1 MKNRQRLTVLVP
13 ALGLALAIAAPT
25 AEAGGYFGLHVGSSG
40 FGVSV
45 GIGDWGPYTQSW
57 ADPYWSL
64 DFNASLAGYGEWV
77 WVDGLGRVWRPWVAV
92 GWRPYTHGRW
102 VTTTMGWTWVS
113 YEPWGYAP
121 HHYGSWAYSSFG
133 WVWSPGYTYSCANVV
148 WVRAGGYVGWYA
160 RPPHGWSHAA
170 HGFHRGYRQG
180 YGYGYGDGYRDG
192 WHDAR
197 YATYVDWHHF
207 GADNVSHYA
216 VNHSRASRS
225 RIEDNAASPTSSEVR
240 HRGGAPV
247 TEARLSQRTVKMG
260 GREVTIARPEGV
272 ARSIERHAEET
283 VSRSLSEKALER
295 RQPLVRAQ
303 TGNAV
308 GDHEVSRTGRA
319 ARETRSSA
327 TGRQAP
333 PSSQQRIDR
342 SGFSARSS
350 IDRGTTAGS
359 TKRAAPVSASSS
371 ASRRERG
378 ADNAY
383 RGPRLSSSDAR
394 RGAGSRSPGAPV
406 ASNRSTTA
414 RTEKAAA
421 SQGTSSS
428 LRRRVERTQS
438 SRSTRKAVPP
448 HQSVSRS
455 ERSSTRAE
463 ARSQGTKQ
471 TASQRS
477 TPPRTQRR
485 RR

>member
-1 MKNRQRLTVLVP
+1 MKNRQRLAVLVP
-13 ALGLALAIAAPT
+13 ALGLALAMTVPT

-180 YGYGYGDGYRDG
+180 YGNGYGDGYRDG

-225 RIEDNAASPTSSEVR
+225 RIENHAAAPTSSEVR
-240 HRGGAPV
+240 NRGGAPV
-247 TEARLSQRTVKMG
+247 TETRLTQRTVKMG

-272 ARSIERHAEET
+272 ARSIERHAAET
-283 VSRSLSEKALER
+283 VGRTLSDKALER

-303 TGNAV
+303 VASAADNRRVTSP
-308 GDHEVSRTGRA
+308 ERA
-319 ARETRSSA
+319 ARDTRSPTA
-327 TGRQAP
+327 DRQPP
-333 PSSQQRIDR
+333 PSSQSRRDR
-342 SGFSARSS
+342 SGLSARSS
-350 IDRGTTAGS
+350 FDRGTTAAS
-359 TKRAAPVSASSS
+359 RQKAAPVSASSS
-371 ASRRERG
+371 GSRRERG
-378 ADNAY
+378 TDSAY
-383 RGPRLSSSDAR
+383 RGPRLSSPHVR
-394 RGAGSRSPGAPV
+394 RGASSRPLGTPV
-406 ASNRSTTA
+406 APSSSKTA
-414 RTEKAAA
+414 GTAEAAA
-421 SQGTSSS
+421 TGRTSSS
-428 LRRRVERTQS
+428 LQQRIEKIQS
-438 SRSTRKAVPP
+438 SRSTRKAGPRVRPGTSP
-448 HQSVSRS
+448 QRPQTRTEESRS
-455 ERSSTRAE
+455 SGKTSSSATRSS
-463 ARSQGTKQ
+463 
-471 TASQRS
+471 
-477 TPPRTQRR
+477 PRRTRR
-485 RR
+485 R